1 MNESNSKFKL
11 AAVGVTALFFI
22 SLITAVYFYNGNK
35 GISKDLNA
43 EKLKTEALLS
53 QKLQLEKEMG
63 QFRKE
68 LSLLNGQNG
77 DLDRLLKE
85 TNQTLDNREQQIKRL
100 AAENQS
106 LLKYKK
112 EVADLKKLKEN
123 FDNQVAALN
132 ADLTKLRHE
141 NLSLKTD
148 HANAQNIIAGLQKEN
163 KTLKNNLDMAAA
175 MANNSLSEAVK
186 KNNKMTVSARRARKI
201 QLAFDIPQKS
211 LSGLD
216 FRITSPKDKV
226 FTSGDGSISHKLVLN
241 DGNPVASLDAQT
253 GYYEISQRVVMEYAP
268 KTRME
273 KGIYKVDV
281 YSQNTLI
288 GRMQVKLK

>member
-1 MNESNSKFKL
+1 MNETNAKIKL

-22 SLITAVYFYNGNK
+22 SLFTSIYFFNGNRS
-35 GISKDLNA
+35 ITEDLNK
-43 EKLKTEALLS
+43 ERLRTESLLS

-68 LSLLNGQNG
+68 ITQLNGQNK
-77 DLDRLLKE
+77 DLDQLLKE
-85 TNQTLDNREQQIKRL
+85 TNQTLDGKEQQIKRL
-100 AAENQS
+100 IADNMS
-106 LLKYKK
+106 LGKLKK
-112 EVADLKKLKEN
+112 EVADLRKLKEG
-123 FDNQVAALN
+123 FDKQIVALN
-132 ADLTKLRHE
+132 ADLSKLRQE
-141 NLSLKTD
+141 NNTLKNNYSD
-148 HANAQNIIAGLQKEN
+148 AQNLIAGLQKEN
-163 KTLKNNLDMAAA
+163 KTLKSNLDLASAI
-175 MANNSLSEAVK
+175 ANNSLSEAVK
-186 KNNKMTVSARRARKI
+186 KNNKMTVSSRRARKI

-226 FTSGDGSISHKLVLN
+226 FTSGDGSISHKLILN

-281 YSQNTLI
+281 YSQNMLI
-288 GRMQVKLK
+288 GRMQVKLR